1 MEQYLYAVKPFEYR
15 TETTEDS
22 QADVKTLTEGDVL
35 HVTGLPLYVDQ
46 MGWFVE
52 VQINDDAPFSMS
64 IPSMDDC
71 YDQGLLFTEMDLDL
85 AINYYEFKIDQSL
98 VSKDEV
104 SFHESKHAL
113 DRFKQLHP
121 EFMKA

>member
-1 MEQYLYAVKPFEYR
+1 MEQFLYVVEPFEYR
-15 TETTEDS
+15 PGTSEDGT
-22 QADVKTLTEGDVL
+22 ADVKSFAHGDTL
-35 HVTGLPLYVDQ
+35 HVTGLPVYVDQ

-52 VQINDDAPFSMS
+52 VQKNEDAPFSLP
-64 IPSMDDC
+64 IPYMDEC

-98 VSKDEV
+98 VSKDEF
-104 SFHESKHAL
+104 SFHESKVAL

-121 EFMKA
+121 GFMKA

>member
-1 MEQYLYAVKPFEYR
+1 MEQFFYVVEPFEYR
-15 TETTEDS
+15 PETSEDA
-22 QADVKTLTEGDVL
+22 QADVKSFAHGDIL

-52 VQINDDAPFSMS
+52 VQKNEDAPFSLS
-64 IPSMDDC
+64 IPYMDDC

-98 VSKDEV
+98 VSKDEG
-104 SFHESKHAL
+104 SFHESKSAL
-113 DRFKQLHP
+113 DQFKQLHP
-121 EFMKA
+121 GFMKA